1 MADPSG
7 NVGKNTYMSY
17 DVYLNMR
24 RSVQYYNLGLKAQAL
39 NTTAGWEDAAFNYFM
54 ALGLNPYDVD
64 SKAALLFITS
74 PNPTPPPSA
83 ISEDQC
89 RTAKQLANAE
99 LKKCGFC
106 RR

>member
-7 NVGKNTYMSY
+7 NVGKNTYISY
-17 DVYLNMR
+17 DVYLNKR
-24 RSVQYYNLGLKAQAL
+24 RSVQYYNLGLKDQAAGLSTSAAQ
-39 NTTAGWEDAAFNYFM
+39 NYFM

-64 SKAALLFITS
+64 AKTALEYMVTNALIT
-74 PNPTPPPSA
+74 
-83 ISEDQC
+83 EDSC
-89 RTAKQLANAE
+89 TEAKTTANAE

>member
-24 RSVQYYNLGLKAQAL
+24 RSVQYYNLGLKDQAVGLVASAAQ
-39 NTTAGWEDAAFNYFM
+39 NYFT

-64 SKAALLFITS
+64 AKTALEYMRNEGTLPDDVCVAA
-74 PNPTPPPSA
+74 
-83 ISEDQC
+83 
-89 RTAKQLANAE
+89 KNAAHAA

>member
-24 RSVQYYNLGLKAQAL
+24 RSVQYYNLGLKDQA
-39 NTTAGWEDAAFNYFM
+39 AGLWASAGQNYFM

-64 SKAALLFITS
+64 SKAALNYMINNLPF
-74 PNPTPPPSA
+74 
-83 ISEDQC
+83 
-89 RTAKQLANAE
+89 TADMCIQAKTDANAE